1 MITRRVLA
9 AATAFFMAVG
19 AAPMMAQQTAGVLGG
34 KATDEARQPYTD
46 FSVQLRNPST
56 GQVVATQPLTEK
68 GLFSFANVEL
78 NQRMLV
84 ELVNLKQNKI
94 VCTEGPFV
102 LSAPALTN
110 KTDVNIDCGKPPAA
124 LWLLA
129 AGAGAAAAIA
139 IGTRSASQ

>member
-1 MITRRVLA
+1 MPTGGGPLLSARFACTCMSMI
-9 AATAFFMAVG
+9 G
-19 AAPMMAQQTAGVLGG
+19 AGTFCAM
-34 KATDEARQPYTD
+34 
-46 FSVQLRNPST
+46 
-56 GQVVATQPLTEK
+56 K

>member
-34 KATDEARQPYTD
+34 KATDEAKQPYRD

-68 GLFSFANVEL
+68 GQFSFSNVEL

-102 LSAPALTN
+102 LSAPALN
-110 KTDVNIDCGKPPAA
+110 KSDVNIDCGQPPAA
-124 LWLLA
+124 VWLLA

-139 IGTRSASQ
+139 IGTRSASK

>member
-1 MITRRVLA
+1 
-9 AATAFFMAVG
+9 MAVG
-19 AAPMMAQQTAGVLGG
+19 AAPMMAQQTASS
-34 KATDEARQPYTD
+34 AARPPMKPSNRRD

-68 GLFSFANVEL
+68 GLFSFSNVEL

-102 LSAPALTN
+102 LSAPAQMN
-110 KTDVNIDCGKPPAA
+110 KSDVNIDCGRPPAS

-129 AGAGAAAAIA
+129 AGAGASGGRDRHAQR
-139 IGTRSASQ
+139 G

>member
-34 KATDEARQPYTD
+34 KATDEAKQPYRD

-68 GLFSFANVEL
+68 GLFSFSNVEL
-78 NQRMLV
+78 NQKMLV
-84 ELVNLKQNKI
+84 ELVNLKQKKI

-102 LSAPALTN
+102 LSAPAQMN
-110 KTDVNIDCGKPPAA
+110 KSDVNIECGRQPASQ
-124 LWLLA
+124 WLLL
-129 AGAGAAAAIA
+129 AGAGAAAAVA
-139 IGTRSASQ
+139 IGTRSASK